1 MCVMSPLLCIKF
13 LYFPLQDEEIHELTK
28 RNEELEKQISA
39 LQSHIEKQKNILNR
53 CLDLN
58 KTLLIEKVSAVVYYF
73 FFAQLFQFD

>member
-1 MCVMSPLLCIKF
+1 MCYVSSTCIKF

-73 FFAQLFQFD
+73 FFAQLFQCD